1 MDGRLPCFAG
11 YWIFLALSQRKGV
24 LLRGG
29 DLVETHTPL
38 QDLRGPY
45 GTGKQVPSSIC

>member
-1 MDGRLPCFAG
+1 MEDSR
-11 YWIFLALSQRKGV
+11 V
-24 LLRGG
+24 LLDTVYGLKPEKGRAFKGR